1 MNLSLRT
8 KLLLVIGLLGAVPIL
23 GAGLSTYNFS
33 LSKQASERMDIASVG
48 AQYLS
53 RINGLVYAAVMESRG
68 IYMSPDWKTSE
79 PYAKNLV
86 HDLDEIEA
94 TANLWKTRAIESE
107 RTNIDDLARDID
119 QFITFRKELVRL
131 AQFDTVANARAY
143 GDNEVNHTV
152 RAALNVKLVALDNAY
167 KAHVANAELEVKR
180 IEALNQIMLYCL
192 AGLAAVALVAGIFS
206 VIFGL
211 IRPLYGLRDCLLQI
225 AGGSLDLKV
234 PGAERHDEIG
244 EIGQAV
250 MTLRDA
256 ALEKGRVEQQ
266 ERAELTRRQAEEQRR
281 LEAEAQAKAA
291 EERAKVARE
300 QAHVVT
306 TLADGL
312 KSFADG
318 DLTFRITETFTG
330 AYEQIKLDFN
340 TAAERLLETIQV
352 IAGAAREVAGAT
364 SEISTGTTDLSQR
377 TEEQSAALE
386 ESSASMEEISATVKL
401 NADNAQHANQ
411 ITAETRDVAHRGHDV
426 VTKTI
431 KSMANIEESSRKIA
445 DIIGVIDEIARQTN
459 LLALNAAV
467 EAARAGDV
475 GRGFAVVAAEVRSLA
490 QRSSQA
496 AKDINTL
503 ITNSSGQVRE
513 GVELANQ
520 AGTALDG
527 VVASIKK
534 AADVVAGIAEASNEQ
549 ATGLAQINKAL
560 AQMDTVNQ
568 QNAALVEESAA
579 AAKTLESQAAA
590 MADQLGF
597 FRITGDDERG
607 PQLKAAY
614 AANATPEPMPRR
626 LRA

>member
-1 MNLSLRT
+1 MTLSLKT

-23 GAGLSTYNFS
+23 GVGLSTYNFS

-94 TANLWKTRAIESE
+94 TANLWKTRDLWKTRAIESE

-131 AQFDTVANARAY
+131 AQFDTAANARAY
-143 GDNEVNHTV
+143 GDNEVNRTV
-152 RAALNVKLVALDNAY
+152 RAALNAKLFALDNAY

-266 ERAELTRRQAEEQRR
+266 ERAELTRR
-281 LEAEAQAKAA
+281 
-291 EERAKVARE
+291 
-300 QAHVVT
+300 
-306 TLADGL
+306 
-312 KSFADG
+312 
-318 DLTFRITETFTG
+318 
-330 AYEQIKLDFN
+330 
-340 TAAERLLETIQV
+340 
-352 IAGAAREVAGAT
+352 
-364 SEISTGTTDLSQR
+364 
-377 TEEQSAALE
+377 
-386 ESSASMEEISATVKL
+386 
-401 NADNAQHANQ
+401 
-411 ITAETRDVAHRGHDV
+411 
-426 VTKTI
+426 
-431 KSMANIEESSRKIA
+431 
-445 DIIGVIDEIARQTN
+445 
-459 LLALNAAV
+459 
-467 EAARAGDV
+467 
-475 GRGFAVVAAEVRSLA
+475 
-490 QRSSQA
+490 
-496 AKDINTL
+496 
-503 ITNSSGQVRE
+503 
-513 GVELANQ
+513 
-520 AGTALDG
+520 
-527 VVASIKK
+527 
-534 AADVVAGIAEASNEQ
+534 
-549 ATGLAQINKAL
+549 
-560 AQMDTVNQ
+560 
-568 QNAALVEESAA
+568 
-579 AAKTLESQAAA
+579 
-590 MADQLGF
+590 
-597 FRITGDDERG
+597 
-607 PQLKAAY
+607 
-614 AANATPEPMPRR
+614 
-626 LRA
+626 